1 MWVMKPVKEIRKD
14 AAAAAQVN
22 EMKLFGKKT
31 EKETPACACSGNAEV
46 CTDESEAADSSAL
59 KSVKVLGSGCKSCE
73 ALLKNTNEALQNM
86 KAPLTAEY
94 ITDMT
99 VIAGYGIMSTP
110 ALVVNER
117 VVAMG
122 KVLTPAEV
130 EKLLHKI
137 GF

>member
-31 EKETPACACSGNAEV
+31 EQAAPACACSGNAEV
-46 CTDESEAADSSAL
+46 RVDESKAADSSAL

-86 KAPLTAEY
+86 KAPLAAEY
-94 ITDMT
+94 ITDMA

>member
-1 MWVMKPVKEIRKD
+1 
-14 AAAAAQVN
+14 
-22 EMKLFGKKT
+22 
-31 EKETPACACSGNAEV
+31 
-46 CTDESEAADSSAL
+46 
-59 KSVKVLGSGCKSCE
+59 
-73 ALLKNTNEALQNM
+73 
-86 KAPLTAEY
+86 
-94 ITDMT
+94 
-99 VIAGYGIMSTP
+99 MSTP